1 MIKIY
6 NKKSLKEINEM
17 RERGLYESSFTLADR
32 VDELGEAV
40 DSFPL
45 SQAEAITEV
54 YEAMEAL
61 KADIEQEQAEAVVGL
76 YESLG
81 GGLNG

>member
-1 MIKIY
+1 MIKVY
-6 NKKSLKEINEM
+6 NKKSLAEINEM
-17 RERGLYESSFTLADR
+17 REKGLYNPSFSLVDK

-54 YEAMEAL
+54 YEAMKAL
-61 KADIEQEQAEAVVGL
+61 KTDIEQEQAEAVVGL